1 MKCPNRHDHNNANYL
16 FMVFA
21 FFEEKMIKTNNL
33 QIKLEVRTGLKKIFL
48 HVLFQSINYLI

>member
-1 MKCPNRHDHNNANYL
+1 
-16 FMVFA
+16 MVFA